1 MTTLPAELEA
11 LCDASALVAA
21 IAKVNARRWSE
32 GLPRIDESAAL
43 AELEDRCRAVA
54 AAKRAGDDTGRTA

>member
-1 MTTLPAELEA
+1 MSLPAELEA

-32 GLPRIDESAAL
+32 GQCLIGEALVL
-43 AELEDRCRAVA
+43 AELEDRCRAVV
-54 AAKRAGDDTGRTA
+54 AAKRAGDLAGRTA